1 MSKKTMFVRPV
12 PKNENRLSR
21 LLCRILY
28 GSVLIKKERVAAK
41 KTQKSLY
48 VKPKVKEACRK
59 SCNPHPLPLS

>member
-1 MSKKTMFVRPV
+1 MSEKTIFVRPV

-28 GSVLIKKERVAAK
+28 GSVLIKKERFAAK
-41 KTQKSLY
+41 KPQKILY
-48 VKPKVKEACRK
+48 AKPRVKEACRK